1 MIYNIVSPF
10 KYEISG
16 DSQIDAIKQFI
27 KINYELNI
35 NRMIIQDRQRHIQ
48 ANFNYYKKNGQNKVG
63 IDMYPVNY
71 LPIINNS
78 NTPYNIILGLKNSNK
93 ESPKEETN
101 KDNEDNKDDDN
112 KDNEEDKKV
121 AYKIIV
127 PQLAPIL
134 PQGPFRLPNYLPT
147 VYNVYKNDNNQMSD
161 TKILLP
167 LLPQQPYYPS

>member
-10 KYEISG
+10 RYEISG

-35 NRMIIQDRQRHIQ
+35 NRMIIQDRQRHMQ
-48 ANFNYYKKNGQNKVG
+48 ANFNYYKQNGQNKVG

-93 ESPKEETN
+93 ESAKEETTATDN
-101 KDNEDNKDDDN
+101 KEDNKEDD
-112 KDNEEDKKV
+112 DKKV

-127 PQLAPIL
+127 PQLGPIL
-134 PQGPFRLPNYLPT
+134 PPGPLRLPNYLPT
-147 VYNVYKNDNNQMSD
+147 VYNVYKNDNNQISD

-167 LLPQQPYYPS
+167 LLPQQPYYPR